1 MPDRFTDPVV
11 AELHAVRE
19 AMLESAGG
27 NIDVMMRQVGERQRT
42 SGRRVIMQPLQ
53 KRTEQFDAA
62 EVRAP
67 RVPVVDQPPHPAD
80 Q

>member
-1 MPDRFTDPVV
+1 MPDKFIDPVV
-11 AELHAVRE
+11 ADLHAVRE
-19 AMLESAGG
+19 KMLEAVGG
-27 NIDVMMRQVGERQRT
+27 DIDVLMQQVGERQR
-42 SGRRVIMQPLQ
+42 SSSRKIIMQPLR

-62 EVRAP
+62 EVRTP